1 MIKVTIEEYVPMY
14 NLIRIDTDEKSF
26 SIYFSDDVNP
36 LFEMK
41 AWLEAIVTGV
51 QKTSFVFNGEA
62 NPIVFE
68 FENIGN
74 TEGILK
80 IVELENK
87 NSVLIEVDCSIYHVI
102 RTFYKALIDYWEDFR
117 FIDMIEHSI
126 QLGTMITKQLR
137 IKRKTLLEKLVDM
150 EKEDVIKCAESAITS
165 YYLPTS
171 EFERSKFKALRK
183 FESNENFDK
192 LKKEERYILIH

>member
-1 MIKVTIEEYVPMY
+1 
-14 NLIRIDTDEKSF
+14 
-26 SIYFSDDVNP
+26 
-36 LFEMK
+36 
-41 AWLEAIVTGV
+41 
-51 QKTSFVFNGEA
+51 
-62 NPIVFE
+62 
-68 FENIGN
+68 
-74 TEGILK
+74 
-80 IVELENK
+80 
-87 NSVLIEVDCSIYHVI
+87 
-102 RTFYKALIDYWEDFR
+102 
-117 FIDMIEHSI
+117 MIEHSI

-192 LKKEERYILIH
+192 LKKEERYILIQELLRKNIVYYYKKDRDSVHSIRIESYLLEKGRKSKKKEK